1 MNYNHMKILLFSLFV
16 ILFIGIA
23 SATDTS
29 NMTTNGTI
37 HQETTFNEKNN
48 KVIEEYNQIENN
60 GKTIKESNNKIDTK
74 TSIINSK
81 STIDEQLQL
90 KATVTDN
97 RNSKVTGGYVI
108 FKLNG
113 ITIKDNKKL
122 TGSTNSL
129 KVYLKDGVAFTSV
142 TADLNMRNA
151 KNITAIYSGSSTY
164 NPSRSNTAEV
174 KIALRNASI
183 VVSSNVKKI
192 KQGQYLTLNAK
203 VYDITNKQRTTKLT
217 QYSDE
222 FVYFKVNGIT
232 LKNSTA
238 NTLKVKV
245 VNGTA
250 ITKYYVPLG
259 LSGITDG
266 KTFTVKNHTILA
278 GYSNKNYYPTATN
291 TSTFQT
297 ERSDITINFQK
308 VTIHPLTHK
317 ANITANIKDYLGN
330 NVIGPNKL
338 AVKVNGFTLKNAN
351 TTRYFTVQNGNINLQ
366 NIQIP
371 SYPTYKN
378 VEIVT
383 QDRLAYKSQRN
394 TTTRINLI
402 EEYAEVY
409 LHSSQTVKYKEQA
422 QFDLEVCDINNNY
435 IKDGKINWYI
445 DNKLSKVTNLVNGKS
460 NITINNQTAGQHTIK
475 AEFIK
480 EGYKK
485 GTDYTTLTVEKI
497 KTILYTPNGAY
508 KGSKIYLRAYVE
520 SANYDNDEINE
531 GSVTFYMDGNNIG
544 RANVKE
550 SRAKLPYTIT
560 QSAGTHTV
568 YAQYTGTN
576 YESTTSDVE
585 TFEVVTTKEEIQI
598 NSYYQVSTPNEYIKQ
613 VFVFEDFYRNI
624 LNEGTV
630 TAKLNGKT
638 IGTYTLNEGLVTVNI
653 GKKSIGTYTLTVE
666 YTSSHFK
673 TTKYSTKL
681 NVINKVRTEIWLTV
695 YGEEFLQEGPIKQG
709 EYITDDVSV
718 IQYNTIN
725 SVSSGKIQVSL
736 DNKVIGIFDLK
747 PLGRAADASGTVRA
761 KIEFN
766 APQEVGEHTIKYTY
780 IPQNNAYSTSYRQIK
795 INVLDEYEYDN
806 RLNNDDY

>member
-1 MNYNHMKILLFSLFV
+1 MKILLFSLFV

-74 TSIINSK
+74 TSIMNSK

-203 VYDITNKQRTTKLT
+203 VYDITNKQRTTTLT
-217 QYSDE
+217 PYSDE
-222 FVYFKVNGIT
+222 YVYFKVNGIT
-232 LKNSTA
+232 LKNSTGS
-238 NTLKVKV
+238 TLKVKV

-338 AVKVNGFTLKNAN
+338 AIKVNGITLKNSN

-371 SYPTYKN
+371 SYSSYN
-378 VEIVT
+378 SIEIVT

-445 DNKLSKVTNLVNGKS
+445 DSKLSKVTNLVNGES

-485 GTDYTTLTVEKI
+485 GTDYTTLNVEKI
-497 KTILYTPNGAY
+497 NTIVYAPRGAY
-508 KGSKIYLRAYVE
+508 KGSKIYLRAFVE
-520 SANYDNDEINE
+520 AENYDNNEINE
-531 GSVTFYMDGNNIG
+531 GSVTFYVDGKNIG
-544 RANVKE
+544 QANVRE
-550 SRAKLPYTIT
+550 SQAKLPYTIT
-560 QSAGTHTV
+560 QNAGNHKI
-568 YAQYTGTN
+568 YAKYTGTN

-613 VFVFEDFYRNI
+613 VFVFEDFYQNI

-709 EYITDDVSV
+709 EHITDDVSV
-718 IQYNTIN
+718 IQDNTFY
-725 SVSSGKIQVSL
+725 SVSSGKIQLSL

-795 INVLDEYEYDN
+795 ITVLDEYEYDN